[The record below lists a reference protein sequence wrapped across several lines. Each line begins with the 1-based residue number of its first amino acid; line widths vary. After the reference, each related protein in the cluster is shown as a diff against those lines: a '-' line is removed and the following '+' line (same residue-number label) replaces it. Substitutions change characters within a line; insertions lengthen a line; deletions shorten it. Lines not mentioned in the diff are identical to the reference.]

1 MSMNTK
7 EIVKPAIVLLL
18 IAAVAAALLGFISEV
33 TAAPI
38 AAQEQK
44 TLNEGM
50 MAVMPEASSFEEL
63 TDAEKSGTITAVY
76 QADNGGYVITTAP
89 GGFGGAVNTMVGI
102 GADGVITG
110 VRVTGHA
117 ETPGLG
123 AKATEPAF
131 YEQFTGKAGTVSVTK
146 DGGEIVPITSATI
159 TSRTVCDGTQEALD
173 WVAANGGAN

>member
-1 MSMNTK
+1 MNSK
-7 EIVKPAIVLLL
+7 AVVKPAIVLLV
-18 IAAVAAALLGFISEV
+18 IAGVAAGLLGVVSEV

-38 AAQEQK
+38 AAQKEK
-44 TLNEGM
+44 TLNESM
-50 MAVMPEASSFEEL
+50 TAVMPEASSFEQLDVEL
-63 TDAEKSGTITAVY
+63 TGTITAVY

-89 GGFGGAVNTMVGI
+89 GGFGGAVNTMIGV

-110 VRVTGHA
+110 VRVTGHS

-131 YEQFTGKAGTVSVTK
+131 YEQFAGKSGSVSVTK

-159 TSRTVCDGTQEALD
+159 TSRTVCVGTQEALD

>member
-1 MSMNTK
+1 MNSK
-7 EIVKPAIVLLL
+7 AVVKPAIVLLV
-18 IAAVAAALLGFISEV
+18 IAGVAAGLLDVVSEV

-38 AAQEQK
+38 AAQNEK
-44 TLNEGM
+44 TLNESM
-50 MAVMPEASSFEEL
+50 TAVMPEASSFEQLDVEL
-63 TDAEKSGTITAVY
+63 TGTITAVY

-89 GGFGGAVNTMVGI
+89 GGFGGAVNTMIGV

-110 VRVTGHA
+110 VRVTGHS

-131 YEQFTGKAGTVSVTK
+131 YEQFAGKSGSVSVTK

-159 TSRTVCDGTQEALD
+159 TSRTVCVGTQEALD